1 MKYLKI
7 FESQYSKQS
16 VKNLLKEYF
25 SFIKYIK
32 PAILEKYLQLADDPD
47 YEPDYGDQPYKVDV
61 NDLSLTRIG
70 YSEGGDSEFD
80 YQFVLNDYNIS
91 GEIFATFYIDVTQDE
106 LEEMIMKLDAKKYNI
121 V

>member
-7 FESQYSKQS
+7 FENQYSKQS

-25 SFIKYIK
+25 SFVKYIK
-32 PAILEKYLQLADDPD
+32 PAILEKYEQLVDDSD
-47 YEPDYGDQPYKVDV
+47 YEPDYGDQPYKVNL

-80 YQFVLNDYNIS
+80 YQFVLNDYSTS
-91 GEIFATFYIDVTQDE
+91 GEIVSTFYIDVTQEE

-121 V
+121 L